1 MTPIS
6 ARSERIT
13 IAQGELA
20 AHVALPASGSG
31 PGMLLLHEIFGVNVY
46 VRDSAQRLAEL
57 GYVVLAPDL
66 YWRTQPGLE
75 LDHDD
80 AGLEAGMAAAQK
92 LDIGVAVGDAVAA
105 LDVLRSMPEVRD
117 RRAGVI
123 GFCLGGTLAY
133 GVAADGDPDVAVVYY
148 GSGVPDA
155 LDAAAR
161 ITCPTIMHWAAPTR
175 SSHESR
181 STRSPR
187 WPPGAT
193 TSSATCTTT
202 QATRSTTTTR
212 TSTCPRRVPRPG
224 SSPRRSSRAS
234 FRSPARSPR
243 TVRRGCDAAAR
254 CHRSSLARRP
264 CDSASWRTSRRS
276 RG

>member
-31 PGMLLLHEIFGVNVY
+31 PGMLLLHEIFGLNVY

-92 LDIGVAVGDAVAA
+92 LDVGVAVGDAVAA

-133 GVAADGDPDVAVVYY
+133 GVDR
-148 GSGVPDA
+148 
-155 LDAAAR
+155 LK
-161 ITCPTIMHWAAPTR
+161 
-175 SSHESR
+175 
-181 STRSPR
+181 
-187 WPPGAT
+187 
-193 TSSATCTTT
+193 
-202 QATRSTTTTR
+202 
-212 TSTCPRRVPRPG
+212 
-224 SSPRRSSRAS
+224 
-234 FRSPARSPR
+234 
-243 TVRRGCDAAAR
+243 RGR
-254 CHRSSLARRP
+254 M
-264 CDSASWRTSRRS
+264 
-276 RG
+276 